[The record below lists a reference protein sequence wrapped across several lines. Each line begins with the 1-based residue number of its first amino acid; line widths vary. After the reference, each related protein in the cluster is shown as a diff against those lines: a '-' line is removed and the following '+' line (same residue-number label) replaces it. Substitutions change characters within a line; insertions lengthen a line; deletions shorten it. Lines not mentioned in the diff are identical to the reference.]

1 MTTVTADPA
10 TVRETWWHRLSAR
23 RLVWAVLGVYLLARA
38 FSAVLLAWVASQ
50 QDLSTMPGADGGTGS
65 ASYWDITHIWDG
77 GWYRTI
83 VEHGYPSQ
91 LPRDESGTVQQNPW
105 AFFPAFPMLV
115 RGLMTLTGGS
125 YAVVAPTLSLVLGAA
140 AAVLMIP
147 LLRPRI
153 GATATLCTIAVYAT
167 CPMSPVL
174 QLAYTESLAML
185 LLVGFLLAVSRG
197 EWAIGG
203 LIALAFGFARPI
215 APPLGLVALVAVIWR
230 WRARRDR
237 PIAGTE
243 WGAMAFLL
251 ISCAVSAVLWPA
263 IAGLVTGEGGAYTLT
278 QGAWR
283 AGGSVELFTPWFNN
297 LRYFFGAWTPL
308 WVLAMIAVVVVS
320 IVGPWAAALGPVLRT
335 WIAAY
340 SFYLLAVVD
349 AWTST
354 YRYAIFLF
362 PIAAVWIGA
371 GWKDRD
377 RRVLMRTRT
386 VALVCLGLGWQVWWC
401 WSFMHVPSLPW
412 NPI

>member
-1 MTTVTADPA
+1 MTSVATSPA
-10 TVRETWWHRLSAR
+10 AVRETWWQRLAAQ

-38 FSAVLLAWVASQ
+38 FSAVLLMWIASQ
-50 QDLSTMPGADGGTGS
+50 QDLSTMPGAHGATGR
-65 ASYWDITHIWDG
+65 ASYWDVTHMWDG
-77 GWYRTI
+77 DWYRTI
-83 VEHGYPSQ
+83 AENGYPKQ

-105 AFFPAFPMLV
+105 AFFPAFPLLV
-115 RGLMTLTGGS
+115 RGIMTVTGGS
-125 YAVVAPTLSLVLGAA
+125 FTVVAPTLALLLGVAA
-140 AAVLMIP
+140 ALLMIP
-147 LLRPRI
+147 LLRPLI
-153 GATATLCTIAVYAT
+153 GSTATLCTIAVYAT
-167 CPMSPVL
+167 LPMSPVL

-197 EWAIGG
+197 EWAIAG
-203 LIALAFGFARPI
+203 LVALAFGFARPI

-230 WRARRDR
+230 WRARRER
-237 PIAGTE
+237 PIPRAEWAG
-243 WGAMAFLL
+243 MAFLL

-263 IAGLVTGEGGAYTLT
+263 IAALVTGESDAYALT
-278 QGAWR
+278 QSSWR
-283 AGGSVELFTPWFNN
+283 AGGSVNFFTPWFRN
-297 LRYFFGAWTPL
+297 LRFFFGAWTPL
-308 WVLAMIAVVVVS
+308 WVLSMIAVVVIS
-320 IVGPWAAALGPVLRT
+320 IVGPWAAALGPVLRA

-340 SFYLLAVVD
+340 AFYLLAVVD

-362 PIAAVWIGA
+362 PIIAVWIGA

-377 RRVLMRTRT
+377 ARVLMRTRT